1 MSVAPATDQ
10 AKVQAWLRRKLI
22 LAGLLLYLLFMLV
35 QMPTA
40 WLIARL
46 PADFPLQMGE
56 ASGTLWRGEVKN
68 VHWKVEADRIELG
81 RLSWHWLPAEILD
94 GRIGIQ
100 FQLAQAANQLNGIV
114 LLGRKGHAL
123 KQIRGEVDAALL
135 GYVSRPFS
143 LLQPQGSLVFD
154 IADLFVSAK
163 RLHGAAQMD
172 WKDARSGMVAAPLG
186 NYRALL
192 RSDPDG
198 RRAHI
203 EVTTLQGPLALNG
216 NAEYLAGKH
225 AQGSLRLT
233 PPQGEAGAVFKPL
246 LGLLGRPNPEGSWLL
261 NFNSN

>member
-1 MSVAPATDQ
+1 M
-10 AKVQAWLRRKLI
+10 
-22 LAGLLLYLLFMLV
+22 LYLLFMLV
-35 QMPTA
+35 QMPVA

-46 PADFPLQMGE
+46 PANSPVQMGQ
-56 ASGTLWRGEVKN
+56 ASGTPWRG
-68 VHWKVEADRIELG
+68 KVEQVRWQVEGDRIELG
-81 RLSWHWLPAEILD
+81 RLSWHWLPAEILN
-94 GRIGIQ
+94 GRIGIE
-100 FQLAQAANQLNGIV
+100 FELAQASHKLNGIV

-123 KQIRGEVDAALL
+123 KQIRGQVDAALL

-143 LLQPQGSLVFD
+143 LLQPQGSLVLD

-163 RLHGAAQMD
+163 RLHGVAQMD
-172 WKDARSGMVAAPLG
+172 WKDARSGMVAAPMG
-186 NYRALL
+186 DYRALL

-198 RRAHI
+198 RRARI
-203 EVTTLQGPLALNG
+203 EVTTMQGPLALSG
-216 NAEYLAGKH
+216 SAEYLPGKN

>member
-1 MSVAPATDQ
+1 LSAAPAPNQTQ
-10 AKVQAWLRRKLI
+10 AQSRLRLKLI

-35 QMPTA
+35 QMPAA

-46 PADFPLQMGE
+46 PASSPVQMGQ
-56 ASGTLWRGEVKN
+56 ASGTPWRGEVE
-68 VHWKVEADRIELG
+68 HLRWQVEGERIELG
-81 RLSWHWLPAEILD
+81 RLSWRWLPTEILN

-100 FQLAQAANQLNGIV
+100 FQLVQAANQLNGIV

-123 KQIRGEVDAALL
+123 KQVQGQVDAALL
-135 GYVSRPFS
+135 GYVSRPFG
-143 LLQPQGSLVFD
+143 LLQPQGSLVLD

-163 RLHGAAQMD
+163 RLHGAAQID
-172 WKDARSGMVAAPLG
+172 WNDARSSMVAAPMG
-186 NYRALL
+186 NYRASL

-198 RRAHI
+198 RRARI

-216 NAEYLAGKH
+216 QAEYLPGKN

-261 NFNSN
+261 NFNTN